1 MPIFQRAT
9 NEAMLDTRLAIGA
22 TPVSTRDELPTG
34 DPDAELVRKAKT
46 DASEFLALYE
56 RYFTRVFG
64 YVRVRISDRAGAED
78 VTSHIFTTA
87 LSELDS
93 FRGRGPFAAWLFK
106 IAGNTVRDEQ
116 RRRRRPTAPL
126 SETLADGLAT
136 NEPGPEELLFV
147 RERRAYLR
155 RLLSGLRPDQQHLLA
170 LRYGA
175 GMSFEELAAI
185 LGTRTGAARVR
196 VHRVLEEL
204 RRRSTDEV

>member
-1 MPIFQRAT
+1 MPIFERAT
-9 NEAMLDTRLAIGA
+9 SEATMKTSLALGV
-22 TPVSTRDELPTG
+22 TPVSARDGLATG
-34 DPDAELVRKAKT
+34 DPDAELVRRAKT

-64 YVRVRISDRAGAED
+64 YVRVRIPDRAGAED

-87 LSELDS
+87 LSKLNS

-106 IAGNTVRDEQ
+106 IARNAVRDEQ
-116 RRRRRPTAPL
+116 RRTRRPTAGL
-126 SETLADGLAT
+126 SAALADGLAT
-136 NEPGPEELLFV
+136 SEPGPEELLFA
-147 RERRAYLR
+147 RERRAHLR

-175 GMSFEELAAI
+175 GMSFEELGVI
-185 LGTRTGAARVR
+185 LGTRPGTARVR

-204 RRRSTDEV
+204 RRRCPNEA